1 MEPQDNIQKYLPS
14 KEFRTR
20 AIAIVIL
27 LVIAIGVYNI
37 AIYFKNRLGKNGT
50 TSVVLEPDVIQKDSN
65 GNEIPDWEESLWGL
79 DPHKNGAS
87 NKDFILA
94 KREALARENAE
105 GINLDAP
112 VSENET
118 LAREFFAIIMSLQES
133 GNLDE
138 TTMRSVGDTIGEKIT
153 ATPIPDK
160 YSKEMLSTI
169 KNNPG
174 NIEAYSEKLATLIN
188 KYANQDVGKELTFI
202 SVGLTS
208 NDPQAFVEAEKV
220 ASAYKE
226 FAQEALRIQVPTTFS
241 VTHLALINNYDKVGS
256 SIEGMSQMLVDP
268 ILGMKSIVNYKK
280 YTDALVANINTLS
293 NDLE

>member
-14 KEFRTR
+14 KQFRAR

-27 LVIAIGVYNI
+27 LVIALGVYNI
-37 AIYFKNRLGKNGT
+37 TIYFKNRLSKNGT
-50 TSVVLEPDVIQKDSN
+50 TAIVIEPDVIQKDSN

-79 DPHKNGAS
+79 DPHKNGSS
-87 NKDFILA
+87 NKEFILA

-138 TTMRSVGDTIGEKIT
+138 ATMQSVSNTIGEKIT
-153 ATPIPDK
+153 ATPLPDK
-160 YSKEMLSTI
+160 YTKAMILTTKSNPA
-169 KNNPG
+169 NNK
-174 NIEAYSEKLATLIN
+174 AYGEKLATLMD
-188 KYANQDVGKELTFI
+188 KYDQKDLGKELTFI

-208 NDPQAFVEAEKV
+208 NDPQAFVEAESV
-220 ASAYKE
+220 ASAYREFSKE
-226 FAQEALRIQVPTTFS
+226 VLKIEVPNTLST
-241 VTHLALINNYDKVGS
+241 THLALANNYEKVAQ
-256 SIEGMSQMLVDP
+256 SIEGMAQMLVDP
-268 ILGMKSIVNYKK
+268 IVGMKAIINYKK
-280 YTDALVANINTLS
+280 YTDALVANIDTLS
-293 NDLE
+293 NDL